1 MTTNRNDAGGEDAL
15 AIAQRLACCGYP
27 VGFFPP
33 GSKTPRN
40 GGVKSFT
47 TNPAALERWR
57 AQYDDCCN
65 VAVTPRDGEMIV
77 DVDLYK
83 LDGEART
90 RAEAA
95 VRALIE
101 SMGCTAQ
108 QSARGGLHLVTRDI
122 PGFGSADV
130 MALFGSPGEVK
141 RPMAGYVMA
150 VGSTFG
156 AGTYTELPG
165 HEWDGRAAPSLPDTT
180 APAHAGDAAQVPLL
194 DEPPHA
200 RIPRA
205 SETTTKVAQLRRL
218 GTTVKSVD
226 PRRWDEHDPWLNE
239 WFFVCHHETGGT
251 AEGLELCLEVSALF
265 ANCDFE
271 DIRYRWG
278 TLGQRGGPVRAMGT
292 LVRVVQ
298 ELLGLRGTA
307 SVFVDNE
314 RRDGG
319 AHRVMMLGE
328 FVMDA
333 GPVSFL
339 WRGLIPAGAIG
350 SLLGQP
356 NSGKSA
362 VAVAIAMAL
371 ASGRDSL
378 LGAKLERHGAVLYIV
393 AEGVVGMKNRMRAF
407 AEEKLGADPA
417 ALPVVVLPGATDL
430 NDSVAMDALAAETRD
445 ALAAWASEHAA
456 DVPPPLRLVVVDTK
470 ARNTG
475 DAEENSSRDQA
486 KVLNNCIA
494 LQLALNAEEPPTVL
508 MLTHPPHAGMR
519 ERGST
524 AAAAGYD
531 FRLEL
536 HVTNEQA
543 GGINTEDDLGDLL
556 DMPVPVGA
564 VRRLAVAK
572 QRDGTTELGVRLRFV
587 QTRPTWMRRDNG
599 ESDTVVM
606 LDPTPVSGNGAPRAA
621 DESLESL
628 ATERRVERARTAKR
642 RDNDALLDAVL
653 FAVHEAELAKEPF
666 DRDATTERI
675 AIGATKMDKIVA
687 RAKDEKLLRV
697 EGTRGPYKLTPGGRK
712 RIRSASR
719 D

>member
-1 MTTNRNDAGGEDAL
+1 MTTNRNNAGGEDAL
-15 AIAQRLACCGYP
+15 AIAQRLARYGYP

-33 GSKTPRN
+33 GSKKPRN
-40 GGVKSFT
+40 RGVKGFT

-57 AQYDDCCN
+57 ARYDECCN

-83 LDGEART
+83 LDGELRM
-90 RAEAA
+90 RAEGA

-101 SMGCTAQ
+101 SIGCTAQ
-108 QSARGGLHLVTRDI
+108 RSARGGLHLVARDI
-122 PGFGSADV
+122 PGFGSGDV
-130 MALFGSPGEVK
+130 MALFGCPGEVK

-156 AGTYTELPG
+156 AGTYTEIPG
-165 HEWDGRAAPSLPDTT
+165 HEWDGRTAPSLPDSP
-180 APAHAGDAAQVPLL
+180 APVHARDAAEVSSLA
-194 DEPPHA
+194 EPPHA

-205 SETTTKVAQLRRL
+205 SETATKVAQLRAL

-239 WFFVCHHETGGT
+239 WFFVCHHETGGS
-251 AEGLELCLEVSALF
+251 AEGLELCLEISARF
-265 ANCDFE
+265 SNFDSQ

-292 LVRVVQ
+292 LMRVVQ
-298 ELLGLRGTA
+298 GLRGMP
-307 SVFVDNE
+307 SVSVANE

-319 AHRVMMLGE
+319 AHRVLMLGE
-328 FVMDA
+328 FVVDA

-371 ASGRDSL
+371 ASGQDSL
-378 LGAKLERHGAVLYIV
+378 LGAKLEQHGAVLYIV
-393 AEGVVGMKNRMRAF
+393 AEGVMGMKNRMRAF
-407 AEEKLGADPA
+407 AEEKLGAEPA
-417 ALPVVVLPGATDL
+417 ALPIVVLPGATDF
-430 NDSVAMDALAAETRD
+430 NDCAAMDALAAETRE
-445 ALAAWASEHAA
+445 ALAAWASAHAA

-486 KVLNNCIA
+486 TVLNNCIA
-494 LQLALNAEEPPTVL
+494 LQRALNAEDPPTVL

-536 HVTNEQA
+536 DVTKEQA
-543 GGINTEDDLGDLL
+543 GGINTEDGLGDLL

-564 VRRLAVAK
+564 IRRLAVAK
-572 QRDGTTELGVRLRFV
+572 QRDGTTELSLRLRFV
-587 QTRPTWMRRDNG
+587 QTRPRWMRRDNG

-606 LDPTPVSGNGAPRAA
+606 LDPTPVAGNGAPRADA
-621 DESLESL
+621 EESVETI
-628 ATERRVERARTAKR
+628 AAERRVERARTAKR
-642 RDNDALLDAVL
+642 RDNEALLEAVL
-653 FAVHEAELAKEPF
+653 CAARDAELAKEPF
-666 DRDATTERI
+666 DRDATAERI
-675 AIGATKMDKIVA
+675 GIGATKMDNIVK
-687 RAKDEKLLRV
+687 RAKADKLLRV
-697 EGTRGPYKLTPGGRK
+697 EGTRGPYKLTPKGRE
-712 RIRSASR
+712 RVRSTSG